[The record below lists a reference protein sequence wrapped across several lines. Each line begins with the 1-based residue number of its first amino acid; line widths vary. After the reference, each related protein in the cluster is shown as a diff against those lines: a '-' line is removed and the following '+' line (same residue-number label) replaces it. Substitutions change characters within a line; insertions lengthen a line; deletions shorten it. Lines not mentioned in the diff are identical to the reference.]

1 MASHPK
7 DRIRWG
13 VLAFYIVALLWCFA
27 AWYGIV
33 RLASEMFFKLNQG
46 LP

>member
-13 VLAFYIVALLWCFA
+13 VLVFYVVALAYCIACWVGI
-27 AWYGIV
+27 AWFLGDMAG
-33 RLASEMFFKLNQG
+33 RL
-46 LP
+46 P